1 MTTRREYQ
9 EWERQ
14 RNKILKNR
22 KKKNSII
29 SSLWVLIIFFSIIL
43 TIKNNP
49 QFFGLNSQQLKWQN
63 IFNSLSFSPN
73 SLKFLTEEFVTKT
86 DEPIIIN
93 NPVNLQDKRFIAIDN
108 KARNIEYKGN
118 SVQELANI
126 LSQYATTEEEK
137 ARIIYTWI
145 THNISYDVGAL
156 KDLFE
161 KNIYPD
167 VTVET
172 VLNTRSTICSG
183 YANLYQQLAQ
193 YMGLKSVIVT
203 GYAKGINYVVGENNQ
218 VNHAWNAVKIDEN
231 WYLID
236 TTWGAGT
243 VNDNIFSPEF
253 NPYYF
258 ATKPEEFIYSHFP
271 ENSQWQLL
279 NIPFSRSQFDTFAD
293 VSPDLFE
300 YDIHLISHKNLKI
313 NTDNRLNI
321 TLKAPKNVVA
331 IAKLKSA
338 EKELSDNY
346 TFVQKQGENI
356 VVNTTFPEKGDYKLD
371 IFAKPKDESNSY
383 PLIVTYD
390 ITANNSSDK
399 FPTTFK
405 HFNDNNGYL
414 ESPLTANLNSNQQV
428 YFKLKIDSATE
439 VKILN
444 KSNNKWQDLTRY
456 GNVFTGNIE
465 IENSGKIIVFAK
477 FPQDSRYW
485 ALLEYN

>member
-1 MTTRREYQ
+1 MTTKREYQ
-9 EWERQ
+9 EWEKQ
-14 RNKILKNR
+14 RNTKLKNR

-29 SSLWVLIIFFSIIL
+29 SSLWIFIVFLSIVL

-49 QFFGLNSQQLKWQN
+49 HFFGLNSQQLKWQN
-63 IFNSLSFSPN
+63 ILSSLSFSPN
-73 SLKFLTEEFVTKT
+73 SLKFLTEEFVTKI

-93 NPVNLQDKRFIAIDN
+93 NPVNLQEKRFTAIDS
-108 KARNIEYKGN
+108 KARSIEYTGN
-118 SVQELANI
+118 SVQDLANI

-145 THNISYDVGAL
+145 THNITYDVAAL
-156 KDLFE
+156 SDLFE

-167 VTVET
+167 ITVET
-172 VLNTRSTICSG
+172 VLNTRATICSG

-193 YMGLKSVIVT
+193 YMGLKSIIVT
-203 GYAKGINYVVGENNQ
+203 GYAKGINYVVGEDNQ
-218 VNHAWNAVKIDEN
+218 VNHAWNAVKIDNN

-243 VNDNIFSPEF
+243 VNDEVFFAEF

-279 NIPFSRSQFDTFAD
+279 NTPFSRAQFDTFAD
-293 VSPDLFE
+293 VSPNLFE
-300 YDIHLISHKNLKI
+300 YDIELMSHKNLKI
-313 NTDNRLNI
+313 DTDNRLNI

-338 EKELSDNY
+338 EQELSDNY
-346 TFVQKQGENI
+346 TFVQKKGDNI
-356 VVNTTFPEKGDYKLD
+356 VVNTTFPEKGNYELE
-371 IFAKPKDESNSY
+371 IFAKPKDDSNNY

-390 ITANNSSDK
+390 INANNSGDK
-399 FPTTFK
+399 FPSTFK
-405 HFNDNNGYL
+405 HFNDHNGYL
-414 ESPLTANLNSNQQV
+414 ESPLTASLATNQNI

-444 KSNNKWQDLTRY
+444 KSSNQWQNLTRY
-456 GNVFTGNIE
+456 GNVFTGNID

-477 FPQDSRYW
+477 FPGDSRYW